1 MKLDPFSFSLL
12 KYILMFLLR
21 TITGICK
28 LCRSEHGA
36 ALVVKPASQEL
47 QPSPDPIAVSEPGPS
62 MSSLRQQSSE
72 VNFLLCI
79 FARFL
84 EERENERT
92 CSILFFGG
100 KVHFFKFYRQY
111 PTYNSQ
117 RGQMI

>member
-28 LCRSEHGA
+28 LRRSEHSA
-36 ALVVKPASQEL
+36 ALVVEPASPEL
-47 QPSPDPIAVSEPGPS
+47 QPSPDPIVVSEPGPS
-62 MSSLRQQSSE
+62 LSSLQEQSSE
-72 VNFLLCI
+72 INFLLCI

-84 EERENERT
+84 KERENERT

-100 KVHFFKFYRQY
+100 NVHFFK
-111 PTYNSQ
+111 
-117 RGQMI
+117 IL